1 MNPFNFKTNS
11 DNVFFRAL
19 IVAFINALNDRIKYD
34 VIVSPTETRPFS
46 LDFYFSLVGD
56 GRFIQDNF
64 INMDNC
70 KFDFADGNYDPI
82 PRGVVSISGIEMPE
96 DTLTNNYV
104 RLEYQKLVDGAM
116 KTYSAQAIIVPLR
129 VQFQIDIIVD
139 ILLDYFRII
148 QVAFSEFFKTIP
160 FSFRYETI
168 RIPARAMIPS
178 PLPGEKPYSYTYG
191 DDQRIKMSFNI
202 EVETYLPVVDPTTEF
217 FKGNSIQTFSSSQ
230 EIYRQREQARDNN
243 PRLSTNSSIDLG
255 SMTLV
260 FDSYI
265 DETKVLAGQYLTIK
279 NTESGKSFT
288 VIVDGPAVR
297 TQNTVTVPIVDSDDL
312 SIVYNRIT
320 DFSVMVLPSEE
331 HFQVF
336 EYVPAASAVSSGNIR
351 FNVDVPGV
359 VDPEDQPN
367 FFEQV
372 TDISVSGTD
381 FNSNNLNKWLK
392 SVYMTESQFSRFVTV
407 VNKTGNARLTFK
419 ILSVDNQLD
428 SNGNVTTSNWN
439 VQYVSGNGS
448 ISENDL
454 CTLVYG
460 SDDNF
465 SVIVLDFWSNMPM
478 PDGLNVNL
486 RLFKDVN
493 SMNIN
498 RSTM

>member
-1 MNPFNFKTNS
+1 
-11 DNVFFRAL
+11 
-19 IVAFINALNDRIKYD
+19 
-34 VIVSPTETRPFS
+34 
-46 LDFYFSLVGD
+46 
-56 GRFIQDNF
+56 
-64 INMDNC
+64 MDNC

-148 QVAFSEFFKTIP
+148 QVAVSEFFKTIP

>member
-381 FNSNNLNKWLK
+381 FNSNNLNKK
-392 SVYMTESQFSRFVTV
+392 Q
-407 VNKTGNARLTFK
+407 K
-419 ILSVDNQLD
+419 
-428 SNGNVTTSNWN
+428 
-439 VQYVSGNGS
+439 
-448 ISENDL
+448 
-454 CTLVYG
+454 
-460 SDDNF
+460 
-465 SVIVLDFWSNMPM
+465 
-478 PDGLNVNL
+478 
-486 RLFKDVN
+486 
-493 SMNIN
+493 
-498 RSTM
+498 

>member
-1 MNPFNFKTNS
+1 
-11 DNVFFRAL
+11 
-19 IVAFINALNDRIKYD
+19 
-34 VIVSPTETRPFS
+34 
-46 LDFYFSLVGD
+46 
-56 GRFIQDNF
+56 
-64 INMDNC
+64 MDNC